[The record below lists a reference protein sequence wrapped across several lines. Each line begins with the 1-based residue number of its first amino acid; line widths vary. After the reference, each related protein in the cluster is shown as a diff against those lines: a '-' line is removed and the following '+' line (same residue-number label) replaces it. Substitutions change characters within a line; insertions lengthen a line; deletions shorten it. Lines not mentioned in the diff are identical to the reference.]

1 MEKEYN
7 VRGERE
13 YKNAIKREN
22 ARKKI
27 KNKNNI
33 NKTQWKI

>member
-7 VRGERE
+7 TRGERI
-13 YKNAIKREN
+13 YANAIKREN
-22 ARKKI
+22 AKILKKI

-33 NKTQWKI
+33 NKTK